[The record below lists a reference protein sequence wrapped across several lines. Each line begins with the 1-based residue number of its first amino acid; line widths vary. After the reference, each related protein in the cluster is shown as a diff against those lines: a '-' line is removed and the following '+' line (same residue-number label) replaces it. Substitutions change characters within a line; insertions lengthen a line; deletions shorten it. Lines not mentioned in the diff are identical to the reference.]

1 MVKFR
6 SLYNDPNDR
15 QILTVV
21 STPTG
26 QVTIFE
32 PSKDDVQ
39 EIMQMQDMVAAF
51 NQQSEEDNTLD
62 IDGTSILRELIP
74 RLTDLEIDPDMSD
87 EEMSQIIENPSLE
100 LLEINSVIQDIVT
113 KIYTLMINNFRGEL
127 ELQKLVNASEEIG
140 DQTLG
145 MYISEATKTDEGRKT
160 IASINKLSKEVKDK
174 QSNDNETNE
183 EAKAKEKKAFD
194 KNAEILKPDSYE
206 NSIKDE
212 LANRFKDFQE

>member
-140 DQTLG
+140 DQTLS

-160 IASINKLSKEVKDK
+160 IAGINKLSKEVKDK
-174 QSNDNETNE
+174 QGNYNETNE
-183 EAKAKEKKAFD
+183 EEKAKEKKAFD